1 MAEGE
6 KIDLVK
12 AIKSPF
18 TGLYWVKVIMFS
30 LGASAILFI
39 GFGVYK
45 AYFKKPMPNQAITV
59 QQGGQ
64 VTIRNEAT
72 KKHFIIFTEPYIGVD
87 TKDKGSI
94 GIRAGVRWEF

>member
-12 AIKSPF
+12 AVTSPF
-18 TGLYWVKVIMFS
+18 TGLYWVKTIMYC
-30 LGASAILFI
+30 LGASALVFI

-59 QQGGQ
+59 QEGGQ
-64 VTIRNEAT
+64 VTIRNEAA
-72 KKHFIIFTEPYIGVD
+72 KKRWFLFTEPYVGVD
-87 TKDKGSI
+87 TKNKGSI